1 MTLGSIIFAVA
12 VAAGLMGREVLHYGV
27 SMIFLGVGWNF
38 LYIGGTTTLV
48 RTYRGSERTRAQALN
63 EFSVFGSSAAASL
76 LSGTL
81 IHYFG
86 WNTLLLVSLPL
97 IAAMLVLLIWIRND
111 ALVRTFKP

>member
-1 MTLGSIIFAVA
+1 M
-12 VAAGLMGREVLHYGV
+12 
-27 SMIFLGVGWNF
+27 
-38 LYIGGTTTLV
+38 
-48 RTYRGSERTRAQALN
+48 
-63 EFSVFGSSAAASL
+63 FGSSAAASL

-81 IHYFG
+81 IHYIG